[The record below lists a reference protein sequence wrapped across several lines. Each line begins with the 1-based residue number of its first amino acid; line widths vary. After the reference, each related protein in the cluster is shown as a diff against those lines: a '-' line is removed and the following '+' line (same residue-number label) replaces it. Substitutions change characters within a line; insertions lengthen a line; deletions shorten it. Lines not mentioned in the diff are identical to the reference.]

1 MPRQLYAISVW
12 AHVEALLG
20 QSMELGPVAPRMHTE
35 AHAGDPDA
43 RQGQQGKKKLK
54 SIMKADALASKK

>member
-1 MPRQLYAISVW
+1 VW
-12 AHVEALLG
+12 AHVEAPLG

-43 RQGQQGKKKLK
+43 RQSQQGKKKLK